1 MLLLLILILII
12 YYMVYM
18 HRRYSGVYTYCLR
31 EIDFKFQVLEKDTC
45 DVLIFGGGDSVFYS
59 HPLNGTYLGIE
70 FFLSNDSNI
79 IYLGPYFPIKYH
91 QTENK
96 YVIKSIARNIDGS
109 DPYESYENNEEY
121 WGFFGGCD
129 QGRYTFG
136 VMRNKRDYGF
146 LEPLEWK

>member
-1 MLLLLILILII
+1 
-12 YYMVYM
+12 MVYM
-18 HRRYSGVYTYCLR
+18 HHRYSGVYTYNLR

-45 DVLIFGGGDSVFYS
+45 DVLIFGKGDSVFYS

-70 FFLSNDSNI
+70 FFLSVDSNI

-96 YVIKSIARNIDGS
+96 YDIKIITRNTDGS
-109 DPYESYENNEEY
+109 DSYEPYKNNEKY

-136 VMRNKRDYGF
+136 VMRNKRFYRS